1 MGNKDT
7 FFQRIRNIRCGD
19 KNLDFS
25 TVRMMGILNLTPD
38 SFYDGGWYQ
47 NQQLCLRQAAVM
59 LEQGAD
65 IIDMGAVSSRPGAK
79 LVDTKEELQRLLPA
93 LKSLKKEFPEAIFSV
108 DTFRAEIAVAAVN
121 EGAHIINDIS
131 GGAFDKEMFA
141 TIARLN
147 VPYVLM
153 HMHGTPETMQKNPMD
168 KHTVPAVIK
177 YFQSRVKALKKMGVD
192 DIILDPGFGFGK
204 TMPCNYD
211 LLKNLEA
218 LRIDS
223 LPILA
228 GVSRKSLVNKVLKT
242 IPEEALNGTTVLH
255 TLALLNGANLLRV
268 HDVKEAKEVVK
279 IVAYYRESTR
289 ECE

>member
-38 SFYDGGWYQ
+38 SFYDGGRFQ
-47 NQQLCLRQAAVM
+47 NEQRCIRQAAVL

-79 LVDTKEELQRLLPA
+79 LVDTKEELKRLLPA
-93 LKSLKKEFPEAIFSV
+93 LKSLKKEFPEALFSV
-108 DTFRAEIAVAAVN
+108 DTFRAEVALAAVS

-141 TIARLN
+141 TIARLH

-153 HMHGTPETMQKNPMD
+153 HMHGTPETMQKNPME
-168 KHTVPAVIK
+168 KHAVPMVKK
-177 YFQSRVKALKKMGVD
+177 YFQHKVEILRKMGVD

-204 TMPCNYD
+204 TMRCNYD
-211 LLKNLEA
+211 LLKNLET
-218 LRIDS
+218 LKIDN
-223 LPILA
+223 LPILV
-228 GVSRKSLVNKVLKT
+228 GVSRKSLVSKVLKNT
-242 IPEEALNGTTVLH
+242 PEEALNGTTVLH

-268 HDVKEAKEVVK
+268 HDIKEAREVAK
-279 IVAYYRESTR
+279 MVAYYQA
-289 ECE
+289 CG